1 MVEGGTH
8 MHTEFLSAG
17 PTDELHLGSP
27 MVVGHAESARF
38 LLPANYTGGSTRCMH
53 LAEARAIG
61 DVVPLRYLPELDSAS

>member
-27 MVVGHAESARF
+27 MVVGHAESASV
-38 LLPANYTGGSTRCMH
+38 LSQ
-53 LAEARAIG
+53 
-61 DVVPLRYLPELDSAS
+61 